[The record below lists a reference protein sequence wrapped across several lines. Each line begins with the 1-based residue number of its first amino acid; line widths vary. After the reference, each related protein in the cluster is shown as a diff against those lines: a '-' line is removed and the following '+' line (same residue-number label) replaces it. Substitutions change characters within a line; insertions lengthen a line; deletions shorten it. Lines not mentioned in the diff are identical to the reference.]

1 MKKYNIIF
9 LLSIIAL
16 LLNSCFSLDQEPYDN
31 ARAGNTFNNAKEVRN
46 WLNGIYNTI
55 RDNTQGET
63 MYLTDLQADYL
74 NLTVQ
79 SRKSVL
85 RDFQRYGEL
94 NSSNL
99 NIARIWNTY
108 YNIIAN
114 TNIAIQSTSNKE
126 QQEDIR
132 PLRGELYLSR
142 AYCYSYLATHFC
154 KPYNANTA
162 HTDLG
167 LPLVDENSNYQE
179 TPPRSSLAV
188 TYKFI
193 LDDIDKAISLL
204 SNQAGRVG
212 ANTFTVDAAKAL
224 KARMLLYKTD
234 WAQALQV
241 AEELINTHTYPLAN
255 SQSELEAIWKD
266 DNPKET
272 ITQLFADINSS
283 GNLERPVGENDLYL
297 FEDKNNIFPFPS
309 FPPMPPMPECGGNR
323 QYLAVPNVVP
333 TGAFVNFF
341 DSADWRKSVY
351 IKQEDLATDMPE
363 YDFVHD
369 VYVCPEEKLAY
380 LVNKYPRSERLS
392 LENDFFLYYGHKPV
406 LFRIAEIYLIAAEA
420 AYKAN
425 NETKTKNYL
434 NELRHARGLTTANDI
449 ATSGAALFTDIQ
461 NERNRELC
469 FEGFRLFDLNRWG
482 VGVQRGTPQNLT
494 FNLLVTSPANEL
506 TELNLPAGYYK
517 MVWPIPQTLIDFENG
532 RWQQNPNW

>member
-9 LLSIIAL
+9 LSSIIAL

-74 NLTVQ
+74 NLTIQ
-79 SRKSVL
+79 SRKPVL

-114 TNIAIQSTSNKE
+114 TNIAIESTSNKE

-167 LPLVDENSNYQE
+167 LPLVDENSNYQQ

-204 SNQAGRVG
+204 SNQAGRMG

-224 KARMLLYKTD
+224 KARVLLYKTD

-266 DNPKET
+266 DNPKE
-272 ITQLFADINSS
+272 LLPS
-283 GNLERPVGENDLYL
+283 YL
-297 FEDKNNIFPFPS
+297 QVSI
-309 FPPMPPMPECGGNR
+309 
-323 QYLAVPNVVP
+323 
-333 TGAFVNFF
+333 
-341 DSADWRKSVY
+341 
-351 IKQEDLATDMPE
+351 
-363 YDFVHD
+363 
-369 VYVCPEEKLAY
+369 
-380 LVNKYPRSERLS
+380 LV
-392 LENDFFLYYGHKPV
+392 
-406 LFRIAEIYLIAAEA
+406 
-420 AYKAN
+420 
-425 NETKTKNYL
+425 ET
-434 NELRHARGLTTANDI
+434 
-449 ATSGAALFTDIQ
+449 
-461 NERNRELC
+461 
-469 FEGFRLFDLNRWG
+469 
-482 VGVQRGTPQNLT
+482 
-494 FNLLVTSPANEL
+494 
-506 TELNLPAGYYK
+506 
-517 MVWPIPQTLIDFENG
+517 
-532 RWQQNPNW
+532 

>member
-79 SRKSVL
+79 SRKPVL

-114 TNIAIQSTSNKE
+114 TNIAIESTSNKE

-167 LPLVDENSNYQE
+167 LPLVDENSN
-179 TPPRSSLAV
+179 
-188 TYKFI
+188 
-193 LDDIDKAISLL
+193 
-204 SNQAGRVG
+204 
-212 ANTFTVDAAKAL
+212 
-224 KARMLLYKTD
+224 
-234 WAQALQV
+234 
-241 AEELINTHTYPLAN
+241 
-255 SQSELEAIWKD
+255 
-266 DNPKET
+266 
-272 ITQLFADINSS
+272 
-283 GNLERPVGENDLYL
+283 
-297 FEDKNNIFPFPS
+297 
-309 FPPMPPMPECGGNR
+309 
-323 QYLAVPNVVP
+323 
-333 TGAFVNFF
+333 
-341 DSADWRKSVY
+341 
-351 IKQEDLATDMPE
+351 
-363 YDFVHD
+363 
-369 VYVCPEEKLAY
+369 
-380 LVNKYPRSERLS
+380 
-392 LENDFFLYYGHKPV
+392 
-406 LFRIAEIYLIAAEA
+406 
-420 AYKAN
+420 
-425 NETKTKNYL
+425 
-434 NELRHARGLTTANDI
+434 
-449 ATSGAALFTDIQ
+449 
-461 NERNRELC
+461 
-469 FEGFRLFDLNRWG
+469 
-482 VGVQRGTPQNLT
+482 
-494 FNLLVTSPANEL
+494 
-506 TELNLPAGYYK
+506 
-517 MVWPIPQTLIDFENG
+517 
-532 RWQQNPNW
+532 

>member
-79 SRKSVL
+79 SRKPVL

-114 TNIAIQSTSNKE
+114 TNIAIESTSNKE

-167 LPLVDENSNYQE
+167 LPLVDENSNYQQ

-204 SNQAGRVG
+204 SNQAGRMG

-272 ITQLFADINSS
+272 ITQLFAGISSS

-297 FEDKNNIFPFPS
+297 FEDKNNVFPFPS
-309 FPPMPPMPECGGNR
+309 FPPMSECGGNR

-333 TGAFVNFF
+333 TGAFVNLF

-380 LVNKYPRSERLS
+380 LVNKYPRSEHLS

-425 NETKTKNYL
+425 DEAKAKNYL

-482 VGVQRGTPQNLT
+482 LGVQRGTPQNLT

-517 MVWPIPQTLIDFENG
+517 MVWPIPQTLIDLENR

>member
-79 SRKSVL
+79 SRKPVL

-114 TNIAIQSTSNKE
+114 TNIAIESTSNKE

-167 LPLVDENSNYQE
+167 LPLVDENSNYQQ

-204 SNQAGRVG
+204 SNQAGRMG

-224 KARMLLYKTD
+224 KARILLYKTD

-272 ITQLFADINSS
+272 ITQLFAGISSS

-297 FEDKNNIFPFPS
+297 FEDKNNVFPFPS
-309 FPPMPPMPECGGNR
+309 FPPLPECGGNR

-333 TGAFVNFF
+333 TGAFVNLF
-341 DSADWRKSVY
+341 DSADWRKFVY
-351 IKQEDLATDMPE
+351 IKQEDLATDMPNPF
-363 YDFVHD
+363 DFMNP
-369 VYVCPEEKLAY
+369 CPPEKLAY
-380 LVNKYPRSERLS
+380 LVNKYPRSEHLS

-425 NETKTKNYL
+425 NETKAKNYL

-449 ATSGAALFTDIQ
+449 ATSAAALFTDIQ

-482 VGVQRGTPQNLT
+482 LGVQRGTPQNLT

>member
-79 SRKSVL
+79 SRKPVL

-114 TNIAIQSTSNKE
+114 TNIAIESTSNKE

-167 LPLVDENSNYQE
+167 LPLVDENSNYQQ

-204 SNQAGRVG
+204 SNQAGRMG

-224 KARMLLYKTD
+224 KARILLYKTD

-272 ITQLFADINSS
+272 ITQLFAGISSS

-297 FEDKNNIFPFPS
+297 
-309 FPPMPPMPECGGNR
+309 
-323 QYLAVPNVVP
+323 
-333 TGAFVNFF
+333 F

-351 IKQEDLATDMPE
+351 IKQEDLATDMPDPF
-363 YDFVHD
+363 DFMNP
-369 VYVCPEEKLAY
+369 CPPEKLAY
-380 LVNKYPRSERLS
+380 LVNKYPRSEHLS

-425 NETKTKNYL
+425 NETKAKNYL

-482 VGVQRGTPQNLT
+482 LGVQRGTPQNLT